1 MVVLLVGNK
10 SDLDARCVKRHA
22 TPTCPSLHPVMVCR
36 RQVQRSEGEQFAE
49 KHGLIFLET
58 SAKTAENV
66 EKAFVDTAKHI
77 FSKIQCGDLDV
88 HNENHGIKLGVA
100 SADSG
105 AAAGGSGGS
114 SSSGGGCC

>member
-1 MVVLLVGNK
+1 M
-10 SDLDARCVKRHA
+10 
-22 TPTCPSLHPVMVCR
+22 
-36 RQVQRSEGEQFAE
+36 
-49 KHGLIFLET
+49 IFLET

-100 SADSG
+100 SADSKS
-105 AAAGGSGGS
+105 ASSGSGGAAS
-114 SSSGGGCC
+114 GGGGCC